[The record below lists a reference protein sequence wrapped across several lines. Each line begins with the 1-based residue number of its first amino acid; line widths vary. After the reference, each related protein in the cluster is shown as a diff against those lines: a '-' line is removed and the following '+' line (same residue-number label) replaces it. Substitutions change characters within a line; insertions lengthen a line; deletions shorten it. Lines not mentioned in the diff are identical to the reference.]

1 MFAFLLYLLLAG
13 GIAALLRRMERI
25 PATIAIALVL
35 LPLFVTGRAL
45 LTGRIYAPLDIA
57 YATEPL
63 ASVGDRAGVT
73 HAIDPTTSD
82 VYAEFVPW
90 HAAVRYAISHRE
102 WPLWNRFELSGGP
115 LAGAAQS
122 APFHPIHLLALL
134 LPLGAALTFIASMLF
149 FVAVTSA
156 FLFMRDLVRFDHAA
170 LFGATAWMFSRHLVT
185 FAGTA
190 HGLGLASMP
199 LVLFAARRV
208 VRAPNVRT
216 AALLAG
222 ALTLLVFS
230 GHPETMLHVVAL
242 AVVYFAFELWRVR
255 GARWRRAMIAG
266 AAAGGGA
273 LLISAIALVPLIDAL
288 QQSEEL
294 RSR

>member
-1 MFAFLLYLLLAG
+1 
-13 GIAALLRRMERI
+13 
-25 PATIAIALVL
+25 
-35 LPLFVTGRAL
+35 
-45 LTGRIYAPLDIA
+45 
-57 YATEPL
+57 
-63 ASVGDRAGVT
+63 
-73 HAIDPTTSD
+73 
-82 VYAEFVPW
+82 
-90 HAAVRYAISHRE
+90 
-102 WPLWNRFELSGGP
+102 
-115 LAGAAQS
+115 
-122 APFHPIHLLALL
+122 
-134 LPLGAALTFIASMLF
+134 
-149 FVAVTSA
+149 
-156 FLFMRDLVRFDHAA
+156 
-170 LFGATAWMFSRHLVT
+170 FSRHLVT

-242 AVVYFAFELWRVR
+242 SVVYFAFELWRVS

-294 RSR
+294 RSRSDGIILAPLTLQRALHLVGAELLPMIEGTAG